1 MGTSDITLYAIFKAL
16 DETPPVIENVSTTST
31 TNSITVVVTAS
42 EDISS
47 IEKYAFKIDS
57 GEYIDT
63 GMNNSYTF
71 TGLSQD
77 TEHDI
82 SVKVTNN
89 VGLQSESTKKVN
101 TIALNVPTF
110 SEEDLIGETL
120 IGETT
125 GPTEVSTSTSGTYAW
140 TETNGVWKS
149 GNYNVHSSTS
159 TLTFSFTLEDTQT
172 ISFDWSVSSES
183 ASYDYLYYTIYK
195 NGSTVSGTG
204 TSTKIGGT
212 SYGTN
217 EATLTYK
224 HVTKSLDA
232 GTYEVTFTY
241 RKDSSQHS
249 GLDRGYVKNFDAGTS
264 TVIGPIGKTVTI
276 NYPEGEGLTY
286 EYKKD
291 SGEWTTATQNQK
303 VEFTESGTLVAR
315 VSDGI
320 NTESAS
326 YSAVIPKT
334 MEEFIDTLPLVT
346 NGDGLYKD
354 SYEENVYTYR
364 GANPNNY
371 VTFNGESWRI
381 VSVNTSDNT
390 IKIMRNAVLSDR
402 EFDTKGVRYQS
413 DGYCSNRNGC
423 KVWGSSSTT
432 YDANLNLITTL
443 AREVGGTE
451 YALPSAEAD
460 LNIYLNG
467 TYYNELN
474 AIAQKMVKE
483 EVVYKVGLLAENNSN
498 MTTDMSQLN
507 AAKWKGKI
515 GLIDP
520 SEYVRASTNSSCTNI
535 TAYYDNSSCYRNSI
549 THNWMYLNDSWW
561 TMSPD
566 SGRFSVGYVWTVALG
581 GALSNRDGA
590 SYSRGVRPVLTLS
603 SNVQITGGVG
613 SSSDPYTL
621 GI

>member
-101 TIALNVPTF
+101 TVALNVPTF
-110 SEEDLIGETL
+110 SEEDL

-241 RKDSSQHS
+241 RKDSSQHT
-249 GLDRGYVKNFDAGTS
+249 GLDSGYVKNFDAGTS
-264 TVIGPIGKTVTI
+264 TVIGSIGKTVTI
-276 NYPEGEGLTY
+276 TYPEGENLTY
-286 EYKKD
+286 EYQING
-291 SGEWTTATQNQK
+291 GEWQQATQIEE
-303 VEFTESGTLVAR
+303 VEFNENGTIVAR

-320 NTESAS
+320 NSESATLVVS
-326 YSAVIPKT
+326 IPIYMDFKGQKL
-334 MEEFIDTLPLVT
+334 EIVSS
-346 NGDGLYKD
+346 GDGLYKD

-371 VTFNGESWRI
+371 VTFNDESWRI

-390 IKIMRNAVLSDR
+390 IKIIRSSVLEDR
-402 EFDTKGVRYQS
+402 AYDTSSNGRYNSSQ
-413 DGYCSNRNGC
+413 YCNDSGWGC
-423 KVWGSSSTT
+423 NIYGSTSSL
-432 YDANLNLITTL
+432 YNSSGSAISTL
-443 AREVGGTE
+443 AREVNGTK
-451 YALPSAEAD
+451 YQLPSKESE
-460 LNIYLNG
+460 ISTYLNG
-467 TYYNELN
+467 TYYNSLN
-474 AIAQKMVKE
+474 ATARSMVKE
-483 EVVYKVGLLAENNSN
+483 DAVYKSGVLARTSGQ
-498 MTTDMSQLN
+498 TTSTDISQ
-507 AAKWKGKI
+507 ASAVKWRGKVA
-515 GLIDP
+515 LIDAT
-520 SEYVRASTNSSCTNI
+520 EYVRASTNSSCTGAY
-535 TAYYDNSSCYRNSI
+535 AYYSNRSCYSGGGN
-549 THNWMYLNDSWW
+549 NWMHISDIYW
-561 TMSPD
+561 TMSP
-566 SGRFSVGYVWTVALG
+566 Y
-581 GALSNRDGA
+581 SN
-590 SYSRGVRPVLTLS
+590 SYSTIVWRVRRSGGFDINYRASNSYGVRPVVTLS
-603 SNVQITGGVG
+603 SNIQITGGVG
-613 SSSDPYTL
+613 TSSEPYTL